1 MTTVASTI
9 AIGSHQV
16 AAASRRV
23 LLSGIA
29 FCALTAGPALAAE
42 ADKPWLDAARS
53 PQERAD
59 LVVAAMTDDEKL
71 KLLQGDTEL
80 DANGTGVNACVGHI
94 SGIARLG
101 LPRLC
106 MGDGPAGVGNGM
118 KGVTQFPAPV
128 MGASTFD
135 RDLMT
140 AYGKALGA
148 EHAGKGRNVVLAP
161 TINIIRTPK
170 WGRLAETLSEDPY
183 LTAQLG
189 TAITGGIQ
197 SLGLIATPKHF
208 AANNQEW
215 LRLGD
220 GPAYEAVDAIV
231 PERALHEIYYP
242 GFEAVVK
249 QAKAG
254 SIMCAYNRVNGLY
267 ACENPGTLGNLKRW
281 GFDGFVVAD
290 WYFAHRSTAPS
301 VKAGLDISMPGGVSP
316 FGFAEFYGI
325 EQLKAARA
333 KGEIAQADIDAM
345 VKRIV
350 APMFRLGLVD
360 KPVAAVDAS
369 ANVRDP
375 AHLVLSEEIAEKGTV
390 LLRNERGVLPLLPGK
405 LASVA
410 VIGDDAGAN
419 VQTSERY
426 GGFVKTEDIG
436 SVKAPLDA
444 IRAAL
449 GEGASVTYARGTI
462 GIAPLPAMPAG
473 AFTDLTASYYASPD
487 WNGAPLVTRKEAQ
500 IDYAEAGPKA
510 GVTGLPA
517 LWSARWTAGF
527 VPPKT
532 GTYRFSLNGGGEI
545 ALMIDGKRIAY
556 VPKQSF
562 RLATHGTVWLEAGK
576 RVSLQLDYSNAATLS
591 ANELRLGW
599 QAPDATLIDEAVAA
613 ARKAEVAVVFL
624 ADHVSEGA
632 DRTDLKLPGDQ
643 DALIEAVA
651 AANPNTVVVL
661 HTVGPVLM
669 PWRDKVAGI
678 LAAWYPGEQA
688 ADSIAALLTGKAN
701 PSGKLP
707 VTFPADEVNGPADQP
722 ARYPGIG
729 TTARYDEGIL
739 VGYRWYDA
747 KGIAPLYPFGHGL
760 SYTSFAYGGLKIV
773 KAGQGWAVRAT
784 VRNTGKRAGDEV
796 AQLYVSMP
804 GSAGEP
810 PRQLKGFA
818 RVSLKP
824 GKSAR
829 VEFPLDQRALS
840 YWDEA
845 AGDWR
850 MAPGTYRLQV
860 GSSSR
865 DLPLGRD
872 FDPAR

>member
-1 MTTVASTI
+1 MLALGSRQAMT
-9 AIGSHQV
+9 
-16 AAASRRV
+16 ASRRA

-29 FCALTAGPALAAE
+29 LCGLAASPALAQRSE
-42 ADKPWLDAARS
+42 QPWLDASRS
-53 PQERAD
+53 PQARAA
-59 LVVAAMTDDEKL
+59 LLVAAMTEDEKL

-94 SGIARLG
+94 SAIPRLG
-101 LPRLC
+101 LPRFC

-118 KGVTQFPAPV
+118 KGVTQFPAPIL
-128 MGASTFD
+128 GAATFN
-135 RDLMT
+135 RDLMQ
-140 AYGKALGA
+140 AYGAALGA
-148 EHAGKGRNVVLAP
+148 EHRGKGRNVVLAP
-161 TINIIRTPK
+161 TINIMRTPK
-170 WGRLAETLSEDPY
+170 WGRLAETLSEDPF

-189 TAITGGIQ
+189 TAVTRGIQ
-197 SLGLIATPKHF
+197 SMGLIATPKHF

-220 GPAYEAVDAIV
+220 GPAYAAVDAIV
-231 PERALHEIYYP
+231 SQRALHEIYYP
-242 GFEAVVK
+242 GFEAVV
-249 QAKAG
+249 QQGRAG
-254 SIMCAYNRVNGLY
+254 SIMCAYNRVNGRY
-267 ACENPGTLGNLKRW
+267 ACENPETLGMLKRW

-290 WYFAHRSTAPS
+290 WYFAHRSTVAA
-301 VKAGLDISMPGGVSP
+301 VKAGLDISMPGGASP
-316 FGFAEFYGI
+316 FGFAEFYGVPA
-325 EQLKAARA
+325 LKAALA
-333 KGEIAQADIDAM
+333 AGEITRADIDGM
-345 VKRIV
+345 VTRIV
-350 APMFRLGLVD
+350 APAFRLGLVD
-360 KPVAAVDAS
+360 KPVAAADPGAS
-369 ANVRDP
+369 VRDP
-375 AHLVLSEEIAEKGTV
+375 AHLVLSEKIAEQGTV
-390 LLRNERGVLPLLPGK
+390 LLRNERGVLPLT
-405 LASVA
+405 ARTVA
-410 VIGDDAGAN
+410 VIGDDAGPN

-426 GGFVKTEDIG
+426 GGFVKTEDVG
-436 SVKAPLDA
+436 TLKAPIDA

-449 GEGASVTYARGTI
+449 GPGATVRYARGTL
-462 GIAPLPAMPAG
+462 GIAPLPSMPAT
-473 AFTDLTASYYASPD
+473 AFEDLTARYYATPD
-487 WNGAPLVTRKEAQ
+487 WSGAPVVTRKEAQ

-510 GVTGLPA
+510 GVEGLPP

-545 ALMIDGKRIAY
+545 ALTIDGKRIAT

-576 RVSLQLDYSNAATLS
+576 RVTLQLDYSNAATLS
-591 ANELRLGW
+591 PNELRLGW
-599 QAPDATLIDEAVAA
+599 QAPNSTLIEEAVAA
-613 ARKAEVAVVFL
+613 AKQAEVAVVFV

-643 DALIEAVA
+643 DALVEAVA
-651 AANPNTVVVL
+651 AANPNTIVVL

-707 VTFPADEVNGPADQP
+707 VTFPADETSGPADQP
-722 ARYPGIG
+722 ERYPGIG
-729 TTARYDEGIL
+729 TTVRYDEGIL

-760 SYTSFAYGGLKIV
+760 SYTRFAYSGLRLTRT
-773 KAGQGWAVRAT
+773 GQGWTVRAT
-784 VRNTGKRAGDEV
+784 VRNTGKVAGDEV

-804 GSAGEP
+804 AAANAP

-818 RVSLKP
+818 RVSLAP
-824 GKSAR
+824 GKSAT
-829 VEFPLDQRALS
+829 VAFPLDVRALS

-845 AGDWR
+845 ARDWR
-850 MAPGTYRLQV
+850 LARGSYRVHV

-865 DLPLGRD
+865 DLPLARD

>member
-1 MTTVASTI
+1 MTSAISTFALGSRQVAS
-9 AIGSHQV
+9 
-16 AAASRRV
+16 ASRRA

-29 FCALTAGPALAAE
+29 FYALVNGHALAAE
-42 ADKPWLDAARS
+42 ARQPWLDSARS
-53 PQERAD
+53 AQDRAA

-71 KLLQGDTEL
+71 RLLQGDTEL

-118 KGVTQFPAPV
+118 KGVTQFPAPI
-128 MGASTFD
+128 MGAATFD
-135 RDLMT
+135 RNLIA

-197 SLGLIATPKHF
+197 SVGLIATPKHF

-220 GPAYEAVDAIV
+220 GPAYEAIDAIV

-242 GFEAVVK
+242 GFEAAVK
-249 QAKAG
+249 MGKAG
-254 SIMCAYNRVNGLY
+254 SVMCAYNRVNGHY
-267 ACENPGTLGNLKRW
+267 ACENPDVLGNLKHW
-281 GFDGFVVAD
+281 GFDEFVVAD
-290 WYFAHRSTAPS
+290 WYFAHRSTVSS

-316 FGFAEFYGI
+316 FGFAQFYGVN
-325 EQLKAARA
+325 ELKAARA
-333 KGEIAQADIDAM
+333 SGAITQAEIDAM
-345 VKRIV
+345 VTRIV
-350 APMFRLGLVD
+350 TPMFRLGLVD
-360 KPVAAVDAS
+360 RPVAAADAN

-375 AHLVLSEEIAEKGTV
+375 AHLVLSQKIAEEGTV
-390 LLRNERGVLPLLPGK
+390 LLRNEGGVLPLK
-405 LASVA
+405 AKTIA
-410 VIGDDAGAN
+410 VIGDDAGTN

-426 GGFVKTEDIG
+426 GGFVKTDDIG
-436 SVKAPLDA
+436 SVKAPVDA

-449 GEGASVTYARGTI
+449 GEGARVTYARGTL
-462 GIAPLPAMPAG
+462 GIAPLPAMPA
-473 AFTDLTASYYASPD
+473 AALQDLTGRYYASPD
-487 WNGAPLVTRKEAQ
+487 WQGEPIVIRKETA

-510 GVTGLPA
+510 GVQGLPA

-532 GTYRFSLNGGGEI
+532 GSYRFSLNGGGEI
-545 ALMIDGKRIAY
+545 ALLIDGKRVAY

-562 RLATHGTVWLEAGK
+562 RLATHGTVWLKAGK
-576 RVSLQLDYSNAATLS
+576 RITLQLDYSNAPTLS

-599 QAPDATLIDEAVAA
+599 QAPDSTLIDEAVAA
-613 ARKAEVAVVFL
+613 AKKAEVAIVFV

-632 DRTDLKLPGDQ
+632 DRTDLRLPGDQ

-701 PSGKLP
+701 PSGRLP
-707 VTFPADEVNGPADQP
+707 VTFPADEINGPTDQP
-722 ARYPGIG
+722 ARYPGVG
-729 TTARYDEGIL
+729 TTARYDENIL

-760 SYTSFAYGGLKIV
+760 SYTRFAYSGLKLA
-773 KAGQGWAVRAT
+773 KTADGWKVRAT
-784 VRNTGKRAGDEV
+784 VRNTGKVAGDEV

-804 GSAGEP
+804 PAAQEP
-810 PRQLKGFA
+810 PRQLKGFG
-818 RVSLKP
+818 RVSLQP
-824 GKSAR
+824 GASGT
-829 VEFPLDQRALS
+829 VEFLLDRRALS

-845 AGDWR
+845 MRQWR
-850 MAPGTYRLQV
+850 MADGPYRVHV

-865 DLPLGRD
+865 DLPLSRD

>member
-1 MTTVASTI
+1 MTAAVSTFSLGSRQVAS
-9 AIGSHQV
+9 
-16 AAASRRV
+16 ASRRV

-29 FCALTAGPALAAE
+29 FYVLVNGHALAAE
-42 ADKPWLDAARS
+42 ARRPWLDAARS
-53 PQERAD
+53 AQERAA

-71 KLLQGDTEL
+71 RLLQGDTEL

-94 SGIARLG
+94 SGIVRLG

-118 KGVTQFPAPV
+118 KGVTQFPAPI
-128 MGASTFD
+128 MGAATFD
-135 RDLMT
+135 RNLMT
-140 AYGKALGA
+140 AYGKALGT

-197 SLGLIATPKHF
+197 SVGLIATPKHF

-220 GPAYEAVDAIV
+220 GPAYEAIDAIV

-242 GFEAVVK
+242 GFEAAVK
-249 QAKAG
+249 MGKAG
-254 SIMCAYNRVNGLY
+254 SVMCAYNRVNGHY
-267 ACENPGTLGNLKRW
+267 ACENPDVLGNLKHW

-290 WYFAHRSTAPS
+290 WYFAHRSTVAS

-316 FGFAEFYGI
+316 FGFTQFYGVN
-325 EQLKAARA
+325 ELKAARA
-333 KGEIAQADIDAM
+333 SGAISQAEIDAM
-345 VKRIV
+345 VTRIV
-350 APMFRLGLVD
+350 TPMFRLGLVD
-360 KPVAAVDAS
+360 RPVAAADAN

-375 AHLVLSEEIAEKGTV
+375 VHLILSQKIAEEGTV
-390 LLRNERGVLPLLPGK
+390 LLRNEGGVLPLK
-405 LASVA
+405 AKTIA
-410 VIGDDAGAN
+410 VIGDDAGTN

-436 SVKAPLDA
+436 SVKAPVDA
-444 IRAAL
+444 IRAVL
-449 GEGASVTYARGTI
+449 GDGARVGYARGTL
-462 GIAPLPAMPAG
+462 GIAPLPAMPAA
-473 AFTDLTASYYASPD
+473 AFQDLTARYYASPD
-487 WNGAPLVTRKEAQ
+487 WKGEPIVIRKETA

-510 GVTGLPA
+510 GVQGLPA

-532 GTYRFSLNGGGEI
+532 GSYRFSLNGGGEI
-545 ALMIDGKRIAY
+545 ALLIDGKRVAY

-576 RVSLQLDYSNAATLS
+576 RITLQLDYSNAATLS

-599 QAPDATLIDEAVAA
+599 QAPDSTLIDEAVAA
-613 ARKAEVAVVFL
+613 AKKAEMAIVFV

-632 DRTDLKLPGDQ
+632 DRTDLRLPGDQ

-651 AANPNTVVVL
+651 AANPNTVIVL

-707 VTFPADEVNGPADQP
+707 VTFPADEINGPTDQP

-729 TTARYDEGIL
+729 TTARYDENIL

-760 SYTSFAYGGLKIV
+760 SYTRFAYSGLMLAKS
-773 KAGQGWAVRAT
+773 ADGWTVRAT
-784 VRNTGKRAGDEV
+784 VRNIGKVAGDEV

-804 GSAGEP
+804 PAAKEP

-818 RVSLKP
+818 RVSLQP
-824 GKSAR
+824 GKATM
-829 VEFPLDQRALS
+829 VEFPLDRRALS

-845 AGDWR
+845 AGTWQLAKGR
-850 MAPGTYRLQV
+850 YRIQV

-865 DLPLGRD
+865 DLPLSKD

>member
-1 MTTVASTI
+1 M
-9 AIGSHQV
+9 
-16 AAASRRV
+16 
-23 LLSGIA
+23 LSGIA
-29 FCALTAGPALAAE
+29 LCGMWTGAALADDGE
-42 ADKPWLDAARS
+42 RPWLDTSR
-53 PQERAD
+53 PPEQRAD
-59 LVVAAMTDDEKL
+59 LVVAAMTDEEKL

-128 MGASTFD
+128 MGAATFD

-189 TAITGGIQ
+189 ASITSGIQ

-220 GPAYEAVDAIV
+220 GPAYEATDAIV
-231 PERALHEIYYP
+231 AERTLREIYYP

-249 QAKAG
+249 EAKAG
-254 SIMCAYNRVNGLY
+254 SIMCAYNRINGLY
-267 ACENPGTLGNLKRW
+267 ACENPQTLGVLKRW

-301 VKAGLDISMPGGVSP
+301 VKAGLDISMPGGASP
-316 FGFAEFYGI
+316 FGFAEFYGPN
-325 EQLKAARA
+325 ELKAARA
-333 KGEIAQADIDAM
+333 KGAITQADIDGM

-350 APMFRLGLVD
+350 TPMFRLGLVD
-360 KPVAAVDAS
+360 RPIAAADAA
-369 ANVRDP
+369 ANVRNP
-375 AHLVLSEEIAEKGTV
+375 AHLVLSRKIAEQGTV
-390 LLRNERGVLPLLPGK
+390 LLRNERGVLPLR
-405 LASVA
+405 ARSIA
-410 VIGDDAGAN
+410 VIGDDAGPN

-426 GGFVKTEDIG
+426 GGFVKTEDVG
-436 SVKAPLDA
+436 TLKAPVDA

-449 GEGASVTYARGTI
+449 GDGVAVTYARGTL
-462 GIAPLPAMPAG
+462 GIAPLPAMPAS
-473 AFTDLTASYYASPD
+473 AFDRLTARYYASPD
-487 WNGAPLVTRKEAQ
+487 WSGEPVVTRGEAQ

-510 GVTGLPA
+510 GVQGLPA

-532 GTYRFSLNGGGEI
+532 GNYRFSLNGGGEI
-545 ALMIDGKRIAY
+545 ALNIDGRRVAY

-562 RLATHGTVWLEAGK
+562 RLATHGMVRLEAGK
-576 RVSLQLDYSNAATLS
+576 RVALELTYSNAPTLS

-599 QAPDATLIDEAVAA
+599 QVPDDRLVDEAVAA
-613 ARKAEVAVVFL
+613 ARKADVAVVFV

-632 DRTDLKLPGDQ
+632 DRTDLRLPGDQ

-722 ARYPGIG
+722 IRYPGIG

-760 SYTSFAYGGLKIV
+760 SYTRFAYSGLEVAKR
-773 KAGQGWAVRAT
+773 GRGWTVRAT
-784 VRNTGKRAGDEV
+784 VRNIGSVPGDEV

-804 GSAGEP
+804 AAAAEP

-818 RVSLKP
+818 RISLQP
-824 GKSAR
+824 GKSQT
-829 VEFPLDQRALS
+829 VEFPLDARSLS
-840 YWDEA
+840 YWDESTR
-845 AGDWR
+845 DWR
-850 MAPGTYRLQV
+850 MAQGTYRVHV
-860 GSSSR
+860 GTSSR
-865 DLPLGRD
+865 NLPLAED
-872 FDPAR
+872 FDPSR

>member
-1 MTTVASTI
+1 MTAASKFVL
-9 AIGSHQV
+9 GSHQV
-16 AAASRRV
+16 ANVSRRA

-29 FCALTAGPALAAE
+29 FCAVATAPALAAP
-42 ADKPWLDAARS
+42 ADKPWLDAART
-53 PQERAD
+53 PEQRAE

-128 MGASTFD
+128 MGAATFD

-161 TINIIRTPK
+161 TINIIRTPN

-231 PERALHEIYYP
+231 PERALREIYYP

-249 QAKAG
+249 QGKAG
-254 SIMCAYNRVNGLY
+254 SIMCAYNRVNGQY

-316 FGFAEFYGI
+316 FGFAEFYGVK
-325 EQLKAARA
+325 ELKAARA
-333 KGEIAQADIDAM
+333 SGAITQADIDGM

-350 APMFRLGLVD
+350 TPMFRLGLVD
-360 KPVAAVDAS
+360 HPIAAADAN

-375 AHLVLSEEIAEKGTV
+375 GHLALSEKIAEEGTV
-390 LLRNERGVLPLLPGK
+390 LLRNERGVLPLK
-405 LASVA
+405 AKTIA

-426 GGFVKTEDIG
+426 GGFVKTEDVG
-436 SVKAPLDA
+436 TLKAPVDA
-444 IRAAL
+444 IKAAL
-449 GEGASVTYARGTI
+449 GDKASVTYARGTL
-462 GIAPLPAMPAG
+462 GIAPLPAMPAS
-473 AFTDLTASYYASPD
+473 AFEGLTARYYASPD
-487 WNGAPLVTRKEAQ
+487 WKGEPLVTRKEQA

-510 GVTGLPA
+510 GVQGLPS

-545 ALMIDGKRIAY
+545 ALLIDGKRVAY

-576 RVSLQLDYSNAATLS
+576 RVALQLDYSNAPTLS

-599 QAPDATLIDEAVAA
+599 QAPDSTLIDEAVAA
-613 ARKAEVAVVFL
+613 AKKAEVVVVFV

-643 DALIEAVA
+643 DALVEAVA

-760 SYTSFAYGGLKIV
+760 SYTRFAYSGLKLA
-773 KAGQGWAVRAT
+773 KSGDGWSVRAT
-784 VRNTGKRAGDEV
+784 VRNTGKVAGDEV

-804 GSAGEP
+804 AAANEP

-818 RVSLKP
+818 RVSLQP
-824 GKSAR
+824 GKSAT
-829 VEFPLDQRALS
+829 VEFPLDRRALS
-840 YWDEA
+840 YWDETA
-845 AGDWR
+845 HDWQL
-850 MAPGTYRLQV
+850 AKGSYRVQI

-865 DLPLGRD
+865 DLPLGKD

>member
-1 MTTVASTI
+1 M
-9 AIGSHQV
+9 
-16 AAASRRV
+16 
-23 LLSGIA
+23 LSGISVA
-29 FCALTAGPALAAE
+29 ALWSMPALAAE

-53 PQERAD
+53 PQERAQ
-59 LVVAAMTDDEKL
+59 LAVAAMTDDEKL
-71 KLLQGDTEL
+71 QLLQGDTEL

-94 SGIARLG
+94 SGITRLG
-101 LPRLC
+101 LPGLC

-118 KGVTQFPAPV
+118 KGVTQFPAPI
-128 MGASTFD
+128 MGAATFD
-135 RDLMT
+135 RALMEG
-140 AYGKALGA
+140 YGKALGA

-170 WGRLAETLSEDPY
+170 WGRLAETLSEDPF

-189 TAITGGIQ
+189 TAITTGIQ

-220 GPAYEAVDAIV
+220 GPTYEAVDAVI
-231 PERALHEIYYP
+231 PERALREIYYP
-242 GFEAVVK
+242 AFEAVVK
-249 QAKAG
+249 TARAG
-254 SIMCAYNRVNGLY
+254 SIMCAYNRVNGHY
-267 ACENPGTLGNLKRW
+267 ACENPAIMGHLKDW

-290 WYFAHRSTAPS
+290 WYFAHRSTVAS

-316 FGFAEFYGI
+316 FGFAEFYGVK
-325 EQLKAARA
+325 ELKAARA
-333 KGEIAQADIDAM
+333 KGEIAQADIDGM
-345 VKRIV
+345 VSRIV
-350 APMFRLGLVD
+350 TPMFRLGLVD
-360 KPVAAVDAS
+360 KPLPGS
-369 ANVRDP
+369 ATADVRNP
-375 AHLVLSEEIAEKGTV
+375 AHLVLSEKIAEEGTV

-410 VIGDDAGAN
+410 IIGDDAGAN

-426 GGFVKTEDIG
+426 GGFVKTEDVG
-436 SVKAPLDA
+436 TLKTPLDA
-444 IRAAL
+444 VKAAL
-449 GEGASVTYARGTI
+449 GPDTSVTYARGTL
-462 GIAPLPAMPAG
+462 GILPLPAMPAA
-473 AFTDLTASYYASPD
+473 AFENLTATYYASPD
-487 WNGAPLVTRKEAQ
+487 WTGKPVAVRKEAA

-517 LWSARWTAGF
+517 LWSARWTASF
-527 VPPKT
+527 VPAKS
-532 GTYRFSLNGGGEI
+532 GVYRFSLNGGGEI
-545 ALMIDGKRIAY
+545 ALNIDGKRVAY

-562 RLATHGTVWLEAGK
+562 RLATHGTVQLEAGK
-576 RVSLQLDYSNAATLS
+576 RVSLELAYSNAPTLS

-599 QAPDATLIDEAVAA
+599 EAPDSTLIDEAVAA
-613 ARKAEVAVVFL
+613 AKKAKVAVVFV

-669 PWRDKVAGI
+669 PWQGKVAGI

-729 TTARYDEGIL
+729 TTARYDEGIF

-760 SYTSFAYGGLKIV
+760 SYTTFGYDKLKV
-773 KAGQGWAVRAT
+773 TKARQGWT
-784 VRNTGKRAGDEV
+784 VTAKVSNTGKVAGDEV
-796 AQLYVSMP
+796 AQLYLSMP
-804 GSAGEP
+804 AAAGEP
-810 PRQLKGFA
+810 PRQLRGFA
-818 RVSLKP
+818 RVSLQP
-824 GKSAR
+824 GKSAT
-829 VEFPLDQRALS
+829 VEFPLDARALS
-840 YWDEA
+840 YWDETA
-845 AGDWR
+845 KDWR
-850 MAPGTYRLQV
+850 MAKGTYRLQV

-865 DLPLGRD
+865 DLPLGKD

>member
-1 MTTVASTI
+1 MRAASVKFALRSSKKT
-9 AIGSHQV
+9 
-16 AAASRRV
+16 ASRRA

-29 FCALTAGPALAAE
+29 VGMGLITPALAAE
-42 ADKPWLDAARS
+42 SERPWLDPARN
-53 PQERAD
+53 PQERAE
-59 LVVAAMTDDEKL
+59 LIVAAMTDDEKL
-71 KLLQGDTEL
+71 RLLQGDTEL

-94 SGIARLG
+94 SGIPRLG
-101 LPRLC
+101 LPALC

-128 MGASTFD
+128 MGAATFD
-135 RDLMT
+135 RDLM
-140 AYGKALGA
+140 ADYGKALGA

-161 TINIIRTPK
+161 TINIMRTPK

-189 TAITGGIQ
+189 TAITSGIQ

-220 GPAYEAVDAIV
+220 GPAYEAINAIV
-231 PERALHEIYYP
+231 PERALREIYYP
-242 GFEAVVK
+242 AFETVVE
-249 QAKAG
+249 QGKAG
-254 SIMCAYNRVNGLY
+254 SIMCAYNRVNGGY
-267 ACENPGTLGNLKRW
+267 ACENPGMLGNLRSW
-281 GFDGFVVAD
+281 SFDGFVVAD

-316 FGFAEFYGI
+316 FGFAEFYGVK
-325 EQLKAARA
+325 ELEAARA
-333 KGEIAQADIDAM
+333 SGAITQDDIDGM

-350 APMFRLGLVD
+350 SPMFRLGLVD
-360 KPVAAVDAS
+360 KPLTGSAT

-375 AHLVLSEEIAEKGTV
+375 AHIALARKIADQGTV
-390 LLRNERGVLPLLPGK
+390 LLRNQRAVLPLK
-405 LASVA
+405 AASVA

-436 SVKAPLDA
+436 SIKSPLDS

-449 GEGASVTYARGTI
+449 GRSANVTYARGTL
-462 GIAPLPAMPAG
+462 GIAPLPAMPAS
-473 AFTDLTASYYASPD
+473 AFENLTASYYASPD
-487 WNGAPLVTRKEAQ
+487 WKGAPLVTRKEAQ

-510 GVTGLPA
+510 GVGGLPT
-517 LWSARWTAGF
+517 LWSARWTASV

-532 GTYRFSLNGGGEI
+532 GIYRFSLNGGGEI
-545 ALMIDGKRIAY
+545 ALTIDGKRVAY

-562 RLATHGTVWLEAGK
+562 RLATHGTVRLEAGK
-576 RVSLQLDYSNAATLS
+576 RIALELAYSNAPTLS
-591 ANELRLGW
+591 ANEVRLGW
-599 QAPDATLIDEAVAA
+599 QVSDSTLVDEAVAA
-613 ARKAEVAVVFL
+613 ARKAEVAVVFV

-632 DRTDLKLPGDQ
+632 DRTDLRLPGDQ
-643 DALIEAVA
+643 DMLIEAVA
-651 AANPNTVVVL
+651 AVNPNTVVVL

-669 PWRDKVAGI
+669 PWRNKVAGI

-688 ADSIAALLTGKAN
+688 ADSIAALLTGKVN

-707 VTFPADEVNGPADQP
+707 VTFPADEVNGPTDHP
-722 ARYPGIG
+722 ALYPGVG

-747 KGIAPLYPFGHGL
+747 KDITPLYPFGHGL
-760 SYTSFAYGGLKIV
+760 SYTSFAYSDLKLA
-773 KAGQGWAVRAT
+773 KGKDGWLVRAK
-784 VRNTGKRAGDEV
+784 VRNTGKVAGGEV

-804 GSAGEP
+804 KLANEP

-818 RVSLKP
+818 RVTLKP
-824 GKSAR
+824 GASAK
-829 VEFPLDQRALS
+829 VEFPLDRRALS

-845 AGDWR
+845 ARDWR
-850 MAPGTYRLQV
+850 MAKGEYRCLV

-865 DLPLGRD
+865 DLRLEMN
-872 FDPAR
+872 FNPAD